1 MGRIARRHTG
11 AIFSV
16 MNRSF
21 AAAISSC
28 GIVIIV
34 VAIFI
39 GPYFSPAEFSWIQH
53 STSEQAGQ
61 NMTGAWIMRLGFVGY
76 GMGTLIAALVTWRDR
91 PFVRAAL
98 MLFGLGLLGTAI
110 WSNASILPDV
120 LSDIHEDWM
129 HSVASG
135 VVGTAFAGA
144 CAAMLFVPGGT
155 RRDVL
160 AWGGLVVS
168 IVFPLAMIELPEIR
182 GLIQRAMFGVS
193 FIIVARE
200 FVYPLF
206 NHGGVK

>member
-1 MGRIARRHTG
+1 
-11 AIFSV
+11 
-16 MNRSF
+16 MNRYF
-21 AAAISSC
+21 PAVISSF

-34 VAIFI
+34 VAMLF
-39 GPYFSPAEFSWIQH
+39 GPIFSPAEFSWIQH

-76 GMGTLIAALVTWRDR
+76 GMATLTAAIVTWRDR

-98 MLFGLGLLGTAI
+98 IVFGLGLLGTAI
-110 WSNASILPDV
+110 WSNASILPDA

-144 CAAMLFVPGGT
+144 CAALLFGPGGT

-168 IVFPLAMIELPEIR
+168 IVFPLAMRELPEIR

-193 FIIVARE
+193 FIVVVRE

-206 NHGGVK
+206 DNDSVE